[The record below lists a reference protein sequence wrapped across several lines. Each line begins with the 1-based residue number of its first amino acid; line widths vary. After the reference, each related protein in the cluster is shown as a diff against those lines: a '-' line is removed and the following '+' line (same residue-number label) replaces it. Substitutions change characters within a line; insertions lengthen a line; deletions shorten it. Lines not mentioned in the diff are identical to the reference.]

1 MKKRKRTG
9 RLTQE
14 QREDMELLRRLPAE
28 SRERMRSFALGMLA
42 AGEAMKKKGKPK
54 AG

>member
-1 MKKRKRTG
+1 MKKKKRTG
-9 RLTQE
+9 RLTTA

-28 SRERMRSFALGMLA
+28 SRDRMRSFALGMLA
-42 AGEAMKKKGKPK
+42 AGEAMKKKGRPA